1 MKTLRN
7 RMLPCALTAALAFCA
22 GKPEITFAWDRAASF
37 ANLKTYAWYADP
49 KFQMPHGG
57 SIVDGRFVDER
68 VREAVERDLAKKG
81 YTKGREGS
89 ADLYVSYA
97 TSAEG
102 VASQDKFGSYDWWT
116 MTIYVGGKYQ
126 KKGSLTLD
134 IRDRGQ
140 KLIWRGAKAAI
151 LGTNPEKV
159 GRDID
164 DAVSD
169 LLAKFPPPPGSEAK

>member
-1 MKTLRN
+1 MKTLRAL
-7 RMLPCALTAALAFCA
+7 MLMFALAGTLACA
-22 GKPEITFAWDRAASF
+22 GKPEINFAWDKTASF
-37 ANLKTYAWYADP
+37 ANLKTYAWYTDP

-68 VREAVERDLAKKG
+68 VRAAVERDLEKKG
-81 YTKGREGS
+81 YVKGQEGT
-89 ADLYVSYA
+89 ADIHVSYA
-97 TSAEG
+97 TSADG
-102 VASQDKFGSYDWWT
+102 VASQDRFGRYDWWS

-140 KLIWRGAKAAI
+140 KLVWRGAKAAI

-164 DAVSD
+164 DAVGD
-169 LLAKFPPPPGSEAK
+169 LLAKFPPSTSAAAS

>member
-1 MKTLRN
+1 MKTLRFVA
-7 RMLPCALTAALAFCA
+7 LVAVLTATLRCA

-68 VREAVERDLAKKG
+68 VRQAVERDLAKKG
-81 YTKGREGS
+81 YAKSTDGN

-140 KLIWRGAKAAI
+140 KLVWRGAKAAI

-164 DAVSD
+164 DAVGD
-169 LLAKFPPPPGSEAK
+169 LLAKFPPPPGAAAK

>member
-1 MKTLRN
+1 MVN
-7 RMLPCALTAALAFCA
+7 AQ
-22 GKPEITFAWDRAASF
+22 
-37 ANLKTYAWYADP
+37 ANLDRYVP
-49 KFQMPHGG
+49 
-57 SIVDGRFVDER
+57 
-68 VREAVERDLAKKG
+68 LAKKG
-81 YTKGREGS
+81 YAKSQDGN

-134 IRDRGQ
+134 IRDRSH
-140 KLIWRGAKAAI
+140 KLVWRGAKAAI

-164 DAVSD
+164 RAVGD
-169 LLAKFPPPPGSEAK
+169 LLAKFPPPPGKEAK